1 MKKKNL
7 EDFPSIKKLCEVL
20 RSQDKKMR
28 RKGEYKSTEPVIEER
43 EDAIH
48 VVFDNDGYATILFV
62 FSKRGKFRGIV
73 NCQQ

>member
-1 MKKKNL
+1 MKKNP

-20 RSQDKKMR
+20 RSQDKEMR
-28 RKGEYKSTEPVIEER
+28 RKEDYKSTEPVIEEK
-43 EDAIH
+43 EDTIH
-48 VVFDNDGYATILFV
+48 VIFDDNGFSTILFV

>member
-1 MKKKNL
+1 MKKKNP

-20 RSQDKKMR
+20 RSQDKEMR
-28 RKGEYKSTEPVIEER
+28 KRGDYKSTEPVIEEK

-48 VVFDNDGYATILFV
+48 VVFDNDGHDTILFV

-73 NCQQ
+73 NCKQ